1 MDGSPPGCGG
11 GRWKPPGGC
20 AAECPR
26 GAASRCATAAAGA
39 AEVEPERSLT
49 LASWGKLGKAAERF
63 RDGRICRDAQGAV
76 H

>member
-1 MDGSPPGCGG
+1 MGHPPDAAARDGSLQVDAPRDDPRAAGSRGG
-11 GRWKPPGGC
+11 EK
-20 AAECPR
+20 
-26 GAASRCATAAAGA
+26 AAGA

-49 LASWGKLGKAAERF
+49 LASSGKRGKAAERF